1 MLNNLFH
8 IISAL
13 FDHVMKTTSA
23 DHFMVLIQCHFTKRK
38 WMQHTMK
45 NIPSSHASIHLQ
57 TLNLHRTYTNV
68 LSPCTGDTLPQVI
81 QFESEHSWDSNE
93 VFIGIWS
100 CIYGLNWHT
109 ILQIWRYSIG
119 WWDSCLRYLSDSNYC
134 TWPQYEVIESGVR
147 TKLYQSKLSKW
158 SGHPPTVSCQ
168 WYPIKSWWPIVYIV
182 KI

>member
-1 MLNNLFH
+1 MKIQDFVRLRCLTTDFCQDQMFNNLFH

-57 TLNLHRTYTNV
+57 TLNLHMTYTNV

-109 ILQIWRYSIG
+109 ILQI
-119 WWDSCLRYLSDSNYC
+119 
-134 TWPQYEVIESGVR
+134 
-147 TKLYQSKLSKW
+147 
-158 SGHPPTVSCQ
+158 
-168 WYPIKSWWPIVYIV
+168 
-182 KI
+182 